1 MSPRPRPVGR
11 WDHLLGALLAAA
23 YVALLMA
30 TAGDLGMSRDES
42 FYVTAAQSEA
52 GWYQLLLDD
61 HRAALERP
69 AIDRAWEFN
78 HEHPA
83 LMKTLF
89 AWSWMAQQKWQV
101 FGTDSMAFRFP
112 GMVTAGL
119 LLWLIYIFGA
129 RVFGRQA
136 GAFAA
141 LAFAL
146 MPRVF
151 YHSHLDCFD
160 IPIVFFDTWVT
171 YAYWRSLRQRR
182 WAVYTGLIFG
192 LALATKHNSWVL
204 PGVFGIHFVWMAFG
218 ERARRRQHAEP
229 ARRIRLVPYWL
240 VAMVLLGPPIMVGIW
255 PWVWHDT
262 LPRLGWYAGFHLHH
276 VYYNIAYFGQNYFK
290 PPFPIA
296 FPFVLTAFTVPAT
309 TLLLAI
315 LGLSSRF
322 GAILPQR
329 LARLW
334 PTALAQP
341 DRLRTDVLL
350 VGSLLSPLL
359 LIALPSTPIF
369 GGTKHWMPAYPFLAL
384 YAGLGAWKVIRPLR
398 KWLEARAPRARYAAR
413 VLASVLLLAPSAVET
428 VHSHPF
434 GSSHYT
440 VLPGGVPGA
449 ADLGMN
455 RQFWGFTTGSLVPYL
470 REVMPDG
477 GTVWICDTTWGA
489 FSMLQRD
496 GLLPPNI
503 RPAASMDQAD
513 FTLVHLEHHFVEVD
527 FQAWVAYGSVKPVHV
542 LTYDGVPI
550 IDVYENPRHRARAQH
565 PGGLPRP
572 VPPRRLPPHLSDRRE
587 IN

>member
-1 MSPRPRPVGR
+1 MSRPRRIGR

-23 YVALLMA
+23 YVALLLA
-30 TAGDLGMSRDES
+30 TAGDLAMSRDES
-42 FYVTAAQSEA
+42 FYVTAAQNEA
-52 GWYQLLLDD
+52 TWYQLLWDD
-61 HRAALERP
+61 SSAALEQP
-69 AIDRAWEFN
+69 AIDHAWEFN

-89 AWSWMAQQKWQV
+89 AWSWLAQQKWHV
-101 FGTDSMAFRFP
+101 FESDSAAFRFP
-112 GMVTAGL
+112 GMLTGGL

-129 RVFGRQA
+129 RAFGRQV

-171 YAYWRSLRQRR
+171 YAYWRSLRKRR
-182 WAVYTGLIFG
+182 WAIYTGLIFG

-204 PGVFGIHFVWMAFG
+204 PGVFGIHFVWMAWA
-218 ERARRRQHAEP
+218 ERARRKQGHDP
-229 ARRIRLVPYWL
+229 ARRMRLTPYWL
-240 VAMVLLGPPIMVGIW
+240 LSMLVLGPPIMIGIW

-262 LPRLGWYAGFHLHH
+262 LSRLAWYAGFHLHH
-276 VYYNIAYFGQNYFK
+276 VYYNMAYFGQNYFK
-290 PPFPIA
+290 PPFPIS

-309 TLLLAI
+309 TLLLAF
-315 LGLSSRF
+315 LGLGSRF

-334 PTALAQP
+334 PRDLARP
-341 DRLRTDVLL
+341 DRARTDVLL
-350 VGSLLSPLL
+350 VGSLMAPLL

-369 GGTKHWMPAYPFLAL
+369 GGTKHWIPAYPFVAL
-384 YAGLGAWKVIRPLR
+384 YAGLGTWRVIRPLR
-398 KWLEARAPRARYAAR
+398 KLLKAKLPRARNAAR
-413 VLASVLLLAPSAVET
+413 VLASMLLLAPSAVET
-428 VHSHPF
+428 IHSHPF
-434 GSSHYT
+434 GLSHYT
-440 VLPGGVPGA
+440 ALPGGVPGA

-470 REVMPDG
+470 REAMPDG

-489 FSMLQRD
+489 WNMLQRD
-496 GLLPPNI
+496 GLLPRNI
-503 RPAASMDQAD
+503 RPAASMEQAD
-513 FTLVHLEHHFVEVD
+513 FVLVHLEHHFVEVD
-527 FQAWVAYGSVKPVHV
+527 FQAWVTYGSVKLVHV

-550 IDVYENPRHRARAQH
+550 INVYENPRHRARHDAAQAIPSRPPAPH
-565 PGGLPRP
+565 RP
-572 VPPRRLPPHLSDRRE
+572 VPPRLLPSRRP
-587 IN
+587 

>member
-23 YVALLMA
+23 YVTLLMA

-218 ERARRRQHAEP
+218 ERARRRQHAKP
-229 ARRIRLVPYWL
+229 ARRIQLVPY
-240 VAMVLLGPPIMVGIW
+240 
-255 PWVWHDT
+255 
-262 LPRLGWYAGFHLHH
+262 
-276 VYYNIAYFGQNYFK
+276 
-290 PPFPIA
+290 
-296 FPFVLTAFTVPAT
+296 
-309 TLLLAI
+309 
-315 LGLSSRF
+315 
-322 GAILPQR
+322 
-329 LARLW
+329 
-334 PTALAQP
+334 
-341 DRLRTDVLL
+341 
-350 VGSLLSPLL
+350 
-359 LIALPSTPIF
+359 
-369 GGTKHWMPAYPFLAL
+369 
-384 YAGLGAWKVIRPLR
+384 
-398 KWLEARAPRARYAAR
+398 
-413 VLASVLLLAPSAVET
+413 
-428 VHSHPF
+428 
-434 GSSHYT
+434 
-440 VLPGGVPGA
+440 
-449 ADLGMN
+449 
-455 RQFWGFTTGSLVPYL
+455 
-470 REVMPDG
+470 
-477 GTVWICDTTWGA
+477 
-489 FSMLQRD
+489 
-496 GLLPPNI
+496 
-503 RPAASMDQAD
+503 
-513 FTLVHLEHHFVEVD
+513 
-527 FQAWVAYGSVKPVHV
+527 
-542 LTYDGVPI
+542 
-550 IDVYENPRHRARAQH
+550 
-565 PGGLPRP
+565 
-572 VPPRRLPPHLSDRRE
+572 
-587 IN
+587 

>member
-23 YVALLMA
+23 YVAFLMA

-61 HRAALERP
+61 HSAALERP

-218 ERARRRQHAEP
+218 ERARRRQHPEP

-240 VAMVLLGPPIMVGIW
+240 VAMGLLGPPIMVGIW

-296 FPFVLTAFTVPAT
+296 FPLVLTAFTVPAT

-322 GAILPQR
+322 GTILPQR

-384 YAGLGAWKVIRPLR
+384 YAGLAAWKVIRPLR

-434 GSSHYT
+434 GLSHYT

-565 PGGLPRP
+565 PAGLLRP
-572 VPPRRLPPHLSDRRE
+572 VPPRRLPPHL
-587 IN
+587 

>member
-1 MSPRPRPVGR
+1 MSTRPKPIGR
-11 WDHLLGALLAAA
+11 WDHLLGALLAAS

-30 TAGDLGMSRDES
+30 TAGDLAMSRDES
-42 FYVTAAQSEA
+42 FYVTAAQNEA
-52 GWYQLLLDD
+52 SWYQLLLDD
-61 HRAALERP
+61 PSAALERP
-69 AIDRAWEFN
+69 AIDHAWEFN

-101 FGTDSMAFRFP
+101 FDTDSMAFRFP
-112 GMVTAGL
+112 GMATGGL

-182 WAVYTGLIFG
+182 WALYTGLIFG

-204 PGVFGIHFVWMAFG
+204 PGVFGIHFIWMAFG
-218 ERARRRQHAEP
+218 ERARRRQGLSP

-240 VAMVLLGPPIMVGIW
+240 VAMVLMGPPIMIGIW

-262 LPRLGWYAGFHLHH
+262 LSRLGWYAGFHLHH
-276 VYYNIAYFGQNYFK
+276 VYYNIAYFGRNYFR

-309 TLLLAI
+309 TLLLSV
-315 LGLSSRF
+315 LGLGSRI

-329 LARLW
+329 IARLW
-334 PTALAQP
+334 PNELARP
-341 DRLRTDVLL
+341 DRVRTDVLL
-350 VGSLLSPLL
+350 VGSLISPLL

-369 GGTKHWMPAYPFLAL
+369 GGTKHWMPAYPFLAM
-384 YAGLGAWKVIRPLR
+384 YAGLGAWTVIRPLR
-398 KWLEARAPRARYAAR
+398 KWLDAKLPRARHASR
-413 VLASVLLLAPSAVET
+413 VLASMLLLAPSAVET

-434 GSSHYT
+434 GLSHYT

-550 IDVYENPRHRARAQH
+550 IEVYENPRHRARTH
-565 PGGLPRP
+565 PAEDAAHPLAPRHP
-572 VPPRRLPPHLSDRRE
+572 LPPRFPR
-587 IN
+587 